1 MTARRLT
8 VLLLLPSC
16 ALAGSLWVLLA
27 TDTFTVRRVT
37 VTGTRSLDPVAVAEA
52 AGIAVGG
59 RLVTLDTRAS
69 AGRVTLL
76 PRVRSA
82 TVVRRWPD
90 TVRITIVERAPLAV
104 TRESG
109 QWLFVDEAGVT
120 FPGAQS
126 GAGLPVLSA
135 DGPAARQAAAATIA
149 ALPEWLAPEV
159 SRVTAA
165 SAHSVRLSLAD
176 GVTVIWGGAD
186 EADRKGAV
194 LAVLRRL
201 PARVYDV
208 STPQIATITR

>member
-1 MTARRLT
+1 MIARRLT
-8 VLLLLPSC
+8 VLLLLTG

-37 VTGTRSLDPVAVAEA
+37 VTGTRFLDPVTVAEA

-59 RLVTLDTRAS
+59 RLVMLDTKAS
-69 AGRVTLL
+69 ADRIGRL
-76 PRVRSA
+76 PRVRAA
-82 TVVRRWPD
+82 TVARHWPD
-90 TVRITIVERAPLAV
+90 TISITVVERAPVAV

-120 FPGAQS
+120 FPGVQPRT
-126 GAGLPVLSA
+126 GLPVLSA

-159 SRVTAA
+159 SRVNATGPY
-165 SAHSVRLSLAD
+165 SVRLSLAD
-176 GVTVIWGGAD
+176 GATVIWGGA
-186 EADRKGAV
+186 EEPDRKAAV
-194 LAVLRRL
+194 LGALRRL

-208 STPQIATITR
+208 STPQIGTITR